1 LELGLENK
9 VALVAGGSSGLG
21 LAAAREL
28 AAEGAHVAIGARDR
42 DRLAS
47 AERSVKAVAR
57 GRVSATSVDVTDR
70 QAASRWVDDVAAE
83 FGALHIVLVSG
94 GSPPIGT
101 ASQFELAD
109 YQAAIDRVLFPALGL
124 ALAALPYLRAAGW
137 GRLLFVASETA
148 SVPVAPLALSGVTR
162 AAIVRFAQALAA
174 ETGRD
179 GITVNVLAPGGVRT
193 PPMERAAAKLAAA
206 AGGGA
211 GDGDGGGD
219 IEAQLRAM
227 GHHSAVGR
235 LASPDEIAAVATFL
249 ASERA
254 SFVTG
259 AVHLIDGG
267 ASVKGPELPHLTA
280 ARKDTYT

>member
-47 AERSVKAVAR
+47 AERSVEAVAR

-70 QAASRWVDDVAAE
+70 AAASRWVDDVAAE

-101 ASQFELAD
+101 ASQFELAE
-109 YQAAIDRVLFPALGL
+109 YQAAIDRVLFPAVGL

-211 GDGDGGGD
+211 ADGGGD

-227 GHHSAVGR
+227 GQHSALGR
-235 LASPDEIAAVATFL
+235 LASPEEIAAVATFL

-259 AVHLIDGG
+259 VVHLIDGG